1 MLLSIGNISITALG
15 FIAMDIIVLL
25 NFCTIRFIWRR
36 NENIS
41 LDIILLT
48 LLIIFNTTGGL
59 LPDERLPG
67 SYFIQMTFSYAVG
80 FLTPCYFPYYVYRRF
95 GIESMQFH
103 VKKGVFFF
111 LVCPLVIFSVVFYFT
126 GSLEVPKRLLVIPTI
141 YAFWVIISLI
151 QGIMRRVGSH
161 RCPSRTLELMLLFGC
176 LIPWV
181 SLPLMAYLNVSH
193 PIKVAVTNV
202 GFLLLISFHFKD
214 NILELRLK
222 NSSLYNSIRE
232 IKLLKNAL
240 LRKNNIEI
248 QEIRQVSE
256 EEKLRLKA
264 EEFKL
269 TNREREIVVLI
280 AKGYTYEQVAKE
292 LFISERTVGKHMQNI
307 FTKVG
312 VNNKVALLNKL
323 RG

>member
-1 MLLSIGNISITALG
+1 
-15 FIAMDIIVLL
+15 
-25 NFCTIRFIWRR
+25 
-36 NENIS
+36 
-41 LDIILLT
+41 
-48 LLIIFNTTGGL
+48 
-59 LPDERLPG
+59 
-67 SYFIQMTFSYAVG
+67 
-80 FLTPCYFPYYVYRRF
+80 
-95 GIESMQFH
+95 
-103 VKKGVFFF
+103 
-111 LVCPLVIFSVVFYFT
+111 
-126 GSLEVPKRLLVIPTI
+126 
-141 YAFWVIISLI
+141 
-151 QGIMRRVGSH
+151 
-161 RCPSRTLELMLLFGC
+161 
-176 LIPWV
+176 
-181 SLPLMAYLNVSH
+181 MAYLNVSH